1 MNLFFDNR
9 HDWEAAITSGL
20 KVHTVRKFIS
30 RIRPGSPLT
39 MITNRYTGRR
49 TIARQTCTR
58 IQAVTVANG
67 AVRVDGNPIAPET
80 FARNGGFD
88 NADEMFA
95 YYGNLDGYLIHWTD
109 LEYK

>member
-30 RIRPGSPLT
+30 RIRPGTPLT

-49 TIARQTCTR
+49 TIAKQTCTR

-80 FARNGGFD
+80 FARNGGF
-88 NADEMFA
+88 NNTDEMLA
-95 YYGNLDGYLIHWTD
+95 YYGNLDGYL
-109 LEYK
+109 LLS